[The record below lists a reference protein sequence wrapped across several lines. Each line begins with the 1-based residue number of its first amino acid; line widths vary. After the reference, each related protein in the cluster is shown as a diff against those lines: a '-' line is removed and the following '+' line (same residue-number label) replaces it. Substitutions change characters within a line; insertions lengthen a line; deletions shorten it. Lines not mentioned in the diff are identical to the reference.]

1 MALQNET
8 VKTKPDENGKEKL
21 PKKGVGT
28 TEQSAVVRMA
38 SIGKKIS

>member
-21 PKKGVGT
+21 PKKGSPNPQMTDSVQEMG
-28 TEQSAVVRMA
+28 
-38 SIGKKIS
+38 I